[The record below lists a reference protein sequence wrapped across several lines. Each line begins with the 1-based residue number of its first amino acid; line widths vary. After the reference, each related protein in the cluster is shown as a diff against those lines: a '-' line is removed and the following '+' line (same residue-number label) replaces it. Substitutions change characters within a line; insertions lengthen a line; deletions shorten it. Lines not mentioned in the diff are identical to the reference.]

1 LRPIAFLRLVL
12 ARWRALLRRDVVAG
26 EIRDE
31 MQFHLEMRAE
41 EYERQ
46 GLTSD
51 EARRAASRRFGN
63 LAVMQD
69 RGYDVRGGGFMETVL
84 QDVRYGVRL
93 LLRHRAFSMIAILTL
108 AVGIGA
114 STALFSVIES
124 ALLRPLPYPHPEQM
138 VDVIVGET
146 FRGES
151 SMFAPSM
158 ADIRAWRESGR
169 VFAHVGAGRVT
180 GFVPRVVDAG
190 VPERVIVGDLS
201 EDFLEVFGVK
211 PLLGRSVEIAD
222 VREGARAV
230 ALLGHAYWQ
239 SHFGGTPDVL
249 GRVIRI
255 WPLQLGPGTIAAAVP
270 ATIVGVLPAGF
281 YRETAVWQPTQISA
295 ERTTSRGSGTPV
307 NARLRPGITL
317 TQAERELTEISK
329 TVGVGPGPG
338 HGADVHVKLT
348 SMYDNETSG
357 SRKTVT
363 SLAYAVGLILLI
375 ACVNVAGL
383 LLAKG
388 AIREPELAIRAS
400 IGAGR
405 GRLVRQLLTESL
417 ILSCAGGLVGAI
429 LAWTFLDAFVAIIP
443 MSLPSNVPATLSL
456 TVLAFAAILSV
467 VSSVVFGL
475 APALRISR
483 ARMGAQLANASRRH
497 GSALSRRGG
506 QLLIAAEVALAV
518 MLLAGAGLMVRSFA
532 RLAVVDVGFD
542 PSAVLTFEV
551 EPLETSAAVRQAYYP
566 ALLSAVRTWP
576 ELAAAGAVD
585 FLPLRDGYTVTSI
598 KGDDRTMVVM
608 KQVLPGYFEALG
620 QPLKLGRLPTESDR
634 SSAEPVVLINED
646 VARRSFPDGSPVGRF
661 LETIETTTFVSRR
674 IIGVVG
680 NVRLFGPESD
690 AMPEVY
696 FLYGQPGS
704 RGAQPLRLVLRP
716 RPSAVVSADR
726 LRQIA
731 EAVGPRV
738 LVGRIRSGAEDFNQ
752 TVVTPRHRTL
762 LLSLLG
768 GLGMVLTL
776 VGIFSMTAYA
786 VTRRTQEIGIRMAF
800 GASPADVVRTMV
812 RDAAWP
818 AFLGLFVGIAGA
830 FYATRI
836 VASFLFNTT
845 PHDPATFAAVAMLMS
860 VAALVAAWL
869 PARRAARVDPVIALR
884 AE

>member
-1 LRPIAFLRLVL
+1 MAFLRFVL

-41 EYERQ
+41 EFERQ
-46 GLTSD
+46 GLTRD
-51 EARRAASRRFGN
+51 EARRAASTRFGN

-93 LLRHRAFSMIAILTL
+93 LVRHRGFSMIAILTL

-114 STALFSVIES
+114 STALFSVIEA
-124 ALLRPLPYPHPEQM
+124 ALLRPLPYPHPEEL
-138 VDVIVGET
+138 VEVLVSET
-146 FRGES
+146 SRGE
-151 SMFAPSM
+151 PSLIGPSP

-169 VFAHVGAGRVT
+169 IFAHVGAGRVT

-190 VPERVIVGDLS
+190 IPERVIVGDLS
-201 EDFLEVFGVK
+201 EDFLEVFGVT
-211 PLLGRSVEIAD
+211 PLLGRSVQIED
-222 VREGARAV
+222 VRKGAPAV
-230 ALLGHAYWQ
+230 VLLGHAYWQ
-239 SHFGGTPDVL
+239 SHFGGAPDVL

-255 WPLQLGPGTIAAAVP
+255 WPMQIGPGSIAAVP

-295 ERTTSRGSGTPV
+295 ERTNWRGSGTPV
-307 NARLRPGITL
+307 NARLRPGVTFA
-317 TQAERELTEISK
+317 QAERELAELAK
-329 TVGVGPGPG
+329 TIPSGPGPG
-338 HGADVHVKLT
+338 HGVDLHVKLT
-348 SMYDNETSG
+348 SMYENETSG
-357 SRKTVT
+357 SRKTLT

-383 LLAKG
+383 LLARG

-400 IGAGR
+400 IGAAR

-417 ILSCAGGLVGAI
+417 ILSCAGGLVGVI
-429 LAWTFLDAFVAIIP
+429 LAWASLGALVAIIP
-443 MSLPSNVPATLSL
+443 MSLPANSPAALNL
-456 TVLAFAAILSV
+456 TVLTFAAILSV

-483 ARMGAQLANASRRH
+483 ARMGAQLANAGRRH

-551 EPLETSAAVRQAYYP
+551 EPLETTASVRQTYYP
-566 ALLSAVRTWP
+566 ALLDAVRRLP

-585 FLPLRDGYTVTSI
+585 SLPMRDGYTVMFI
-598 KGDDRTMVVM
+598 KGDDRSNVAM

-634 SSAEPVVLINED
+634 TSAEPIVVVNED
-646 VARRSFPDGSPVGRF
+646 VARRYFPSGSPVGRF
-661 LETIETTTFVSRR
+661 LETNDPSEAPRR

-680 NVRLFGPESD
+680 NVRMFGPEQD
-690 AMPEVY
+690 AQSEAYLVY
-696 FLYGQPGS
+696 GKPGS
-704 RGAQPLRLVLRP
+704 QDAQPLRIVLRP
-716 RPSAVVSADR
+716 RPSAVLSADR

-738 LVGRIRSGAEDFNQ
+738 LVGRLRSGTDDLSEMV
-752 TVVTPRHRTL
+752 TTPRHRTL

-768 GLGMVLTL
+768 GLGMLLTL

-818 AFLGLFVGIAGA
+818 AFLGLFVGIAAA

-845 PHDPATFAAVAMLMS
+845 PHDPGTFAAVAMLMS